1 VRVDDNSLLWWEL
14 QELARSS
21 HALMWCHD
29 DGEANV
35 GIGRKLEA
43 DLAMFE
49 DFVMNLETS
58 RVFRRW
64 SYKLNEN

>member
-1 VRVDDNSLLWWEL
+1 
-14 QELARSS
+14 
-21 HALMWCHD
+21 MWCHD